1 MDFTQSKLTKYEW
14 KTTEIPV
21 TESELK
27 ILNLIKTGFYDVQ
40 YKYNSHVSLFTYLKI
55 HKTKELEDHL
65 FNLYFLNIY
74 TDIKKKCSDLKVSA
88 NANPKIKK
96 SDKIRLDN
104 NKQINALDVY
114 EHVLLNYAKN
124 LVYNENN
131 INKLCFHYYTLYQLS
146 TNSVENINTHVNY
159 IVTFLL
165 DKYKPHISIPHIIFN
180 SVEIIEQNKDLLKY
194 KDIQL
199 YEHQKKIFSEFQT
212 KSPKLVL
219 YISPTGTGK
228 TLTPIGLS
236 EKYKIIFVCA
246 ARHVGLSLAK
256 SAISINKKVAFAFG
270 CTTASDIRLHNLAAK
285 EYTINNKSG
294 GIGKIN
300 NQNGCKVE
308 IMICDIKSY
317 LIAMYYMLAFNL
329 KENII
334 LYWDEPTITLDYEE
348 HELHSYITDIWSN
361 NIIPNIV
368 LSSATLPKYHEIPE
382 VIYNFKSKF
391 ENSNVISILSHE
403 CSKTIPIYD
412 PDGYIFIPH
421 YYSNNYRDILM
432 ITEHCEQ
439 YLTLLRYLD
448 LGEIINFLKHIEQF
462 NISITPLFESI
473 DEINMYNI
481 KYQYL
486 QILKQI
492 EPELWCT
499 IYEECI
505 KIRKH
510 PYNNNHSTNNNNNI
524 LKTQSIG
531 PGINIPNVSDTN
543 LSITRTYSTINE
555 SISIPPQTTTPTHN
569 PNFNIYITT
578 KDAHTLTDG
587 PTIFITNDIDKISQF
602 CLQQSNISSVVM
614 TDIISKIE
622 KNNTISNKINQL
634 EKELEDSTANIV
646 VKETKDEVNNNIQ
659 RGNVMKINIE
669 LENLRSLLRPINL
682 HNNYIPNKPEHIQQW
697 YKQQHLPN
705 PWGIPFTSNVDE
717 DTIVE
722 LMSLHDIADSWKI
735 LVLLGIGM
743 FTHHANTKYIELI
756 KKLANN
762 QQLYLIIASSDY
774 IYGTNYQFCHG
785 YISKNMNLTQEKIIQ
800 SIGRIGRHNIQ
811 NNYSIRCRDFETI
824 NMLFKEQ
831 SVKPEVINFNKL
843 FI

>member
-14 KTTEIPV
+14 KMTEVPI
-21 TESELK
+21 TDSEMN
-27 ILNLIKTGFYDVQ
+27 ILHLIKMGFNDVN
-40 YKYNSHVSLFTYLKI
+40 YKYNTHISLFTYLKI
-55 HKTKELEDHL
+55 TKTKELEDHL

-74 TDIKKKCSDLKVSA
+74 NTIKTNCSDIKVTA
-88 NANPKIKK
+88 TANPKIKK

-104 NKQINALDVY
+104 NKQIMSLDVY
-114 EHVLLNYAKN
+114 EYILLNYAKN
-124 LVYNENN
+124 LVSSDN
-131 INKLCFHYYTLYQLS
+131 INKCCFNYYTLYHLS
-146 TNSVENINTHVNY
+146 LNSVENINSHVTY
-159 IVTFLL
+159 IINFLL
-165 DKYKPHISIPHIIFN
+165 NKYKPNISIPHIIFN

-212 KSPKLVL
+212 SSPKLVL

-270 CTTASDIRLHNLAAK
+270 CTTASDIRLHNLSAK
-285 EYTINNKSG
+285 DYTLNKKSG

-300 NQNGCKVE
+300 NQNGSKVE

-334 LYWDEPTITLDYEE
+334 LYWDEPTITLDYED
-348 HELHSYITDIWSN
+348 HPLHTYITDIWSN
-361 NIIPNIV
+361 NIIPHIV

-382 VIYNFKSKF
+382 VIYTFKSKF

-412 PDGYIFIPH
+412 PDGYIFTPH
-421 YYSNNYRDILM
+421 YYSNNYREVLTM
-432 ITEHCEQ
+432 VEHCEQ

-448 LGEIINFLKHIEQF
+448 LGEIIFFLKHIEKF
-462 NISITPLFESI
+462 NIHITHLLTQI

-492 EPELWCT
+492 DPELWID
-499 IYEECI
+499 IYKECI
-505 KIRKH
+505 TLRKQ
-510 PYNNNHSTNNNNNI
+510 PYNVNNNNI

-531 PGINIPNVSDTN
+531 PGITTPLSTTPSNN
-543 LSITRTYSTINE
+543 LGLTRTYSTINE
-555 SISIPPQTTTPTHN
+555 SSSTISTTLRSSIGVGDGPSQPTN
-569 PNFNIYITT
+569 NSNYNIYIST

-587 PTIFITNDIDKISQF
+587 PTIFITNDVDKISQF

-614 TDIISKIE
+614 TDIISKID
-622 KNNTISNKINQL
+622 KNNIISNKINQL
-634 EKELEDSTANIV
+634 EKELEDSTTNIV
-646 VKETKDEVNNNIQ
+646 VKEHKDEVNNNAQ

-682 HNNYIPNKPEHIQQW
+682 HNSYIPNKPEHIQQW
-697 YKQQHLPN
+697 YKQ
-705 PWGIPFTSNVDE
+705 
-717 DTIVE
+717 
-722 LMSLHDIADSWKI
+722 
-735 LVLLGIGM
+735 
-743 FTHHANTKYIELI
+743 THKPRKSQFYQYL
-756 KKLANN
+756 
-762 QQLYLIIASSDY
+762 QLQYL
-774 IYGTNYQFCHG
+774 N
-785 YISKNMNLTQEKIIQ
+785 
-800 SIGRIGRHNIQ
+800 
-811 NNYSIRCRDFETI
+811 
-824 NMLFKEQ
+824 
-831 SVKPEVINFNKL
+831 
-843 FI
+843 